1 MDHKAMIVES
11 GPSNW
16 GGQLILDGFSGE
28 REPALGDA
36 RSESNQSRARAVS
49 VLEENPK
56 CITIHDQ
63 VTQWFFWMQ

>member
-1 MDHKAMIVES
+1 MIVES

-36 RSESNQSRARAVS
+36 RSESVTRQSSERTRGKSQVYHDSRPSNTVVLLDAV
-49 VLEENPK
+49 V
-56 CITIHDQ
+56 DR
-63 VTQWFFWMQ
+63 